1 MGTILLIMAVPWL
14 YALGYG
20 HDAVD
25 RHGHC
30 VATPGSYS
38 ALFCSGAK
46 EAQPPAHVRHRA
58 AHK

>member
-25 RHGHC
+25 RHGRC
-30 VATPGSYS
+30 VAAPGSYE

-46 EAQPPAHVRHRA
+46 EPPAHVRHHT